1 MEKTET
7 TLARQHFFTHRT
19 GYAADLGKEEN
30 RLSRGRR
37 RLPARLV
44 PSCAQWSHIMRSVRL
59 FLALVLPAAIVLPV
73 QAGFIFGRHAKVNPA
88 QRVPELVVVVKTDQ
102 NESKRES
109 AARELRDYDPAANP
123 DIVPVLID
131 VLQHDKS
138 AGVRAEAAQSLGKL
152 RPVTQIAG
160 MALEDALKD
169 PSLRVRLQA
178 RTSLVS
184 YRLSGFRSDAQM
196 AEAPAPPPAANT
208 PPKTNLLSRSLLP
221 RITPAPVPTRI
232 SGETAPPPLAQPSLA
247 QPPLAQP
254 LVPTA
259 APATPA
265 APKPVIPS
273 NDAGP
278 DLAPDKK

>member
-1 MEKTET
+1 M
-7 TLARQHFFTHRT
+7 RT
-19 GYAADLGKEEN
+19 
-30 RLSRGRR
+30 
-37 RLPARLV
+37 
-44 PSCAQWSHIMRSVRL
+44 WRL

-88 QRVPELVVVVKTDQ
+88 QRVPELVVAVKTDQ

-247 QPPLAQP
+247 QPSLAQPPLAQP

-259 APATPA
+259 APATAPLPA
-265 APKPVIPS
+265 VPKPVIPS

>member
-1 MEKTET
+1 
-7 TLARQHFFTHRT
+7 
-19 GYAADLGKEEN
+19 
-30 RLSRGRR
+30 
-37 RLPARLV
+37 
-44 PSCAQWSHIMRSVRL
+44 MRSLRL
-59 FLALVLPAAIVLPV
+59 FLALVLPAAVVLPA

-88 QRVPELVVVVKTDQ
+88 QRVPELVVAVKTDS

-131 VLQHDKS
+131 VLQHDQS

-160 MALEDALKD
+160 MALEEALKD

-184 YRLSGFRSDAQM
+184 YRLSGFRNDAQM
-196 AEAPAPPPAANT
+196 AEAPAPSPVANP
-208 PPKTNLLSRSLLP
+208 PPKTNFLSRSLLP
-221 RITPAPVPTRI
+221 RTTPAPVPTRI
-232 SGETAPPPLAQPSLA
+232 SGETAPPPLAQPPLGP
-247 QPPLAQP
+247 PPLAQP

-259 APATPA
+259 APATPPMPA